1 MKVHRQIRAFSL
13 LEVIIAVGLFVSS
26 VVVIIGF
33 IAALSRQGADSAD
46 TLAAQKLPEPLRV
59 ELARL
64 AGSDLE
70 ALAAQIPVMS
80 APLTDGLA
88 FAATREVTG
97 VESLAYL
104 PPANDRIPAAEQYYL
119 VECWKFQDE
128 PLRFDAQ
135 KAFLALQVR
144 VSWPYRLP
152 GVADPTEPSDRS
164 QITFT
169 MSLTR

>member
-26 VVVIIGF
+26 AVVIIGF

-88 FAATREVTG
+88 FAATREATG

-135 KAFLALQVR
+135 KVFLALQVR

-152 GVADPTEPSDRS
+152 GVADPTEPGDRS